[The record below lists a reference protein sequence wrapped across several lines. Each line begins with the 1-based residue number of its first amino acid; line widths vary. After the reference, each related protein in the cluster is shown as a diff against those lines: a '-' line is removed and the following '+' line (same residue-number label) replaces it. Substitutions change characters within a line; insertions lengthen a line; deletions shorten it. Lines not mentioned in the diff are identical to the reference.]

1 LDRVRLARHR
11 VGLVALALALVLL
24 GGACG
29 GRPSEPGPSH
39 SPAVAKP
46 TLRGAGATFPEPIY
60 AKWFAEFQRT
70 RGVAID
76 YQAVGSGSGIERFLA
91 GTVDFAATDTPLTDT
106 EVAAAAG
113 RGGPV
118 LHIPTVLGA
127 VVVIYNLP
135 GVRQALKLDGELLAG
150 LFQGKVTRW
159 DAPAVARANPGVH
172 LPALAVVPVHRAD
185 SSGTTATFTRF
196 LSQVSGQFKAQV
208 GSAKQVRWP
217 GGQAA
222 TGSDGVS
229 AQVQQTS
236 GAVGYVELNYALRNQ
251 LTFAEVSNP
260 AGRFMA
266 PTIAST
272 SAAAKDLRAVPED
285 LRASLVGA
293 REPTAYPIATW
304 TFLVVFRRQP
314 DAARGAALAQLLW
327 YATHDA
333 QTAAPDLEYAPLP
346 AKVLPRIERHLR
358 SISGPDG
365 RPLPGTG

>member
-1 LDRVRLARHR
+1 MDRVRLARHR
-11 VGLVALALALVLL
+11 VGLSALALALVLH

-29 GRPSEPGPSH
+29 RGPSQADV
-39 SPAVAKP
+39 SGGSAMAGL
-46 TLRGAGATFPEPIY
+46 TLRGAGATFPEPLY
-60 AKWFAEFQRT
+60 AEWFAEFERT
-70 RGVAID
+70 RSVTVD

-91 GTVDFAATDTPLTDT
+91 GTVDFAATDAPLTDT
-106 EVAAAAG
+106 EVAVAVR

-118 LHIPTVLGA
+118 LHVPTVLGA

-150 LFQGKVTRW
+150 LFQGRIKRW

-185 SSGTTATFTRF
+185 SSGTTATITRF
-196 LSQVSGQFKAQV
+196 LSQASGEFRAQV

-217 GGQAA
+217 DGQA
-222 TGSDGVS
+222 GEGNNGVA

-236 GAVGYVELNYALRNQ
+236 GAVGYVELNHALRNQ
-251 LTFAEVSNP
+251 LTFAEVRNP
-260 AGRFMA
+260 AGRFVV
-266 PTIAST
+266 PSIAST
-272 SAAAKDLRAVPED
+272 SAAAKDLHAVPQD

-314 DAARGAALAQLLW
+314 DAAKGSALAQLLW
-327 YATHDA
+327 YVTHEAQAAAT
-333 QTAAPDLEYAPLP
+333 DLEYAPLP
-346 AKVLPRIERHLR
+346 AKLLPRVERRLR
-358 SISGPDG
+358 LMTGPG
-365 RPLPGTG
+365 GQPLPGTG